1 MSEPTVKESV
11 AVQQIGGIYVEQIE
25 RMLEVLSTRVLT
37 VMEAHRYA
45 EEEARIYNR
54 IGRNNLTE
62 ALSHLARLAESAA
75 DLSNEE
81 QRDQITNFEDHLR
94 RTMMESFEVVA
105 KARLGK
111 LKKDG
116 IWDRYYS
123 NAARLVDGGK
133 LPSVASTEEIEEVE
147 REVKYWMEEGRARKT
162 AHSWEDW
169 TYGSECLR
177 KASDKADELSRK
189 LREAVGAAEDY
200 RRGRL
205 GLIVG
210 VLGGLAGIAG
220 VAVAVLT
227 LVLS

>member
-1 MSEPTVKESV
+1 MSDSSLKSS
-11 AVQQIGGIYVEQIE
+11 AEQRIKGVYREQVE
-25 RMLEVLSTRVLT
+25 RMLEVLSTRILT

-45 EEEARIYNR
+45 EEHARIYNR
-54 IGRNNLTE
+54 IGRNNLNE
-62 ALSHLARLAESAA
+62 ALSHLGRLAESAA
-75 DLSNEE
+75 ELSNEE
-81 QRDQITNFEDHLR
+81 QRDQLTNFEDHLR

-116 IWDRYYS
+116 IWDRYYGR
-123 NAARLVDGGK
+123 AARLVDRGS
-133 LPSVASTEEIEEVE
+133 LPTVASTEEIEEVE
-147 REVKYWMEEGRARKT
+147 REVRYWMEEGRSRKT
-162 AHSWEDW
+162 AHRWEDW

-210 VLGGLAGIAG
+210 IVGALVGIAG
-220 VAVAVLT
+220 VALALAV
-227 LVLS
+227 